1 MSREGRRAGRWPLDL
16 SRARILLSNDDGF
29 DAPGLAVLRR
39 IAATLSDDVWV
50 VAPETEQSGAGHSLT
65 LRRPLRIRERGA
77 RAFSVDGTPTDC
89 VLLAINRIMA
99 DRPPDI
105 VFSGVNFGANLGE
118 DVTYSGTVAAAFE
131 SVILGAP
138 AIAFSQHLDANGE
151 TAFAAAEAGLAG
163 LTRKLAAR
171 GWPDNTL
178 INVNFPPAP
187 PGARPAAAATR
198 QGRRKLGDNIA
209 MARDPRGLPYYWI
222 GEARM
227 AGAPPDGEEDD
238 TAAVERGAISV
249 TPIRLDFTDR
259 DALPGL
265 ARALA

>member
-1 MSREGRRAGRWPLDL
+1 MSRAGRRAGRWPLDL

-29 DAPGLAVLRR
+29 DAPGLALLRR
-39 IAATLSDDVWV
+39 IAGTLSDDVWV
-50 VAPETEQSGAGHSLT
+50 VAPETEQSAAGHSLT

-151 TAFAAAEAGLAG
+151 TDWAAAEAGLAG
-163 LTRKLAAR
+163 LARRLAAR

-187 PGARPAAAATR
+187 AGAGAAATR
-198 QGRRKLGDNIA
+198 QGRRKVGDNIA
-209 MARDPRGLPYYWI
+209 MARDPRGRPYYWI

-227 AGAPPDGEEDD
+227 AEAARDAEDDD